1 MKDGRKV
8 KVCISLSPDVVERI
22 DERAKAASASR
33 SAIVEELLREGE
45 LRVREHELVA
55 GVEAYYAGRS
65 PAERSEDAALGSTA
79 RTLDLAED

>member
-1 MKDGRKV
+1 MKYGKKV

-45 LRVREHELVA
+45 LRMREHELVS

-65 PAERSEDAALGSTA
+65 PAERSEDDALGRTA